1 MFRFIVEETQ
11 NRDDEYFLELMA
23 SESFKGAS
31 NIERNGRK
39 GSDLMVF
46 SFATIVAATNNFA
59 SENKLGE
66 GGFGPVY
73 KVLVILIQVVLVFK
87 LLLVFLQCDII

>member
-1 MFRFIVEETQ
+1 
-11 NRDDEYFLELMA
+11 MA

-39 GSDLMVF
+39 GSDVMVF

-66 GGFGPVY
+66 GGVGPVY
-73 KVLVILIQVVLVFK
+73 KVLVILIQVVIVFK